1 MNRFTG
7 ILFFVLITMTPQQI
21 IAATYDGSAP
31 LICAI
36 IEAFECSVK
45 NDCTESTAEEL
56 NMPQFLRLDF
66 KNNRILTPEK
76 SEVNKETAIK
86 NLEHD
91 KGMLVLQGIENGRGW
106 NIVIAEDT
114 GKMSA
119 SISENTGGF
128 VIFGACTLD

>member
-1 MNRFTG
+1 MNRFIG
-7 ILFFVLITMTPQQI
+7 IFFFVLITMTPHQI
-21 IAATYDGSAP
+21 MAANYDGSAP

-45 NDCTESTAEEL
+45 NDCTESTAEEM
-56 NMPQFLRLDF
+56 NIPQFFRLDF
-66 KNNRILTPEK
+66 KNKMLRNPEEK
-76 SEVNKETAIK
+76 NEKKETAIR
-86 NLEHD
+86 NIEHD
-91 KGMLVLQGIENGRGW
+91 KGALILQGMENGRGW
-106 NIVIAEDT
+106 SIVIDEDT

>member
-1 MNRFTG
+1 
-7 ILFFVLITMTPQQI
+7 MTPQQI